1 MVIQGKTPLVS
12 AVMSP
17 RDAAQEKR
25 TRMILEGPIGLGVL
39 FIALPS
45 VATMLLHTINGFLDR
60 FFCVWTWNACDGCGQ
75 YLHNANLYGWLGVD
89 GHLDRRKRPHCARRG
104 SG

>member
-1 MVIQGKTPLVS
+1 MTIQGKTPLVS

-60 FFCVWTWNACDGCGQ
+60 FFVSGLGTPAMAAVSICTTLIFTVPGLLW
-75 YLHNANLYGWLGVD
+75 LY
-89 GHLDRRKRPHCARRG
+89 
-104 SG
+104 